1 MGAGMAEDQD
11 SRTEDPT
18 GKRVS
23 QARGRGQV
31 AMSKEATTFLLLAM
45 ATFVCYSVLPWTMR
59 PMLMMMRRFV
69 EQPERIAVGVEPSF
83 EALLSEVAYKLAFAL
98 SIPLL
103 LLIAAAMVATW
114 AQTGFVWATEKFDF
128 SLKFLNPLN
137 GIGRIFSARQLIEF
151 AKGLVKAGIVGAVA
165 YSYLAPELAR
175 IEMLTGI
182 EPIAMTRE
190 LFHILLHL
198 MIGVL
203 LAIAA
208 IALFDYFYQKWSTL
222 KSLRMTKQEV
232 KDEHKNN
239 DGDPHIKGRMRQIR
253 TSRARKR
260 MMASVPKAS
269 VIITNPTHY
278 AVALQYEMG
287 TAGAPRVVAKGVDF
301 LAKKIRE
308 VAAQHD
314 IPIIENPPVARALYA
329 TVEIDD
335 EIPPEHYKAVAEIIG
350 YVMRLKKFKT
360 AS

>member
-69 EQPERIAVGVEPSF
+69 EQPERIAVRVEPSF

-114 AQTGFVWATEKFDF
+114 AQTGFV
-128 SLKFLNPLN
+128 
-137 GIGRIFSARQLIEF
+137 RIFSARQLIEF

-232 KDEHKNN
+232 KDEHKNT